1 MGSVNVATNNGWQK
15 STLQIVFVYRYL
27 EGRRDT
33 KRCLAY
39 AREDVTVKR
48 LKPQLPGGFSVK
60 KLIALLMGVAFVA
73 GLSGTALA
81 QSTTTAPKE
90 EKKMEK
96 PAAMPADK
104 KPAAHNASGTVKTA
118 AADSIVVAGKTKG
131 KDSEWTFSVDP
142 KTKIRKAG
150 KDISAADLAAGDNVS
165 VRYHEDAGKNVAD
178 AVTVRAAKKPAETT
192 KAEPK
197 KDEPKK

>member
-1 MGSVNVATNNGWQK
+1 
-15 STLQIVFVYRYL
+15 
-27 EGRRDT
+27 
-33 KRCLAY
+33 
-39 AREDVTVKR
+39 
-48 LKPQLPGGFSVK
+48 VK

-118 AADSIVVAGKTKG
+118 AADSIVVASKTKG

-197 KDEPKK
+197 KDETKK

>member
-1 MGSVNVATNNGWQK
+1 
-15 STLQIVFVYRYL
+15 
-27 EGRRDT
+27 
-33 KRCLAY
+33 
-39 AREDVTVKR
+39 
-48 LKPQLPGGFSVK
+48 VK

-73 GLSGTALA
+73 GLSGSALA
-81 QSTTTAPKE
+81 QSTTAPKE
-90 EKKMEK
+90 EKKTEK
-96 PAAMPADK
+96 PAAAPADK

-131 KDSEWTFSVDP
+131 KDAEWTFSVDP

-150 KDISAADLAAGDNVS
+150 KDISAADLAAGDSVS

-178 AVTVRAAKKPAETT
+178 AVMVRAAKKPAETT

-197 KDEPKK
+197 KDETKK